1 MMRIPTT
8 KRLEEIVSQLEKKD
22 MLKQKNYQKIM
33 IERIKMSQYKLIAF
47 DMDGTLLN
55 SQKKIS
61 LKSIQAI
68 KKAIEVGKIVI
79 FNTGR
84 CPAELEEYFEVL
96 DEIQYLNCVSGALVF
111 DRKNNINIYT
121 KTLDVETIKQLL
133 EITSEEDTMVHLLSK
148 DSIVQKD
155 KIDKMFDYNMGVY
168 QEMYQR
174 VTDKWEDLYRQYY
187 ENPFPVEKLN
197 IYHTTSE
204 SRERTRQRILE
215 SGLEVELAYA
225 ETTSLEISPK
235 GIDKGIGLEKL
246 CEYLEISLNE
256 TIVVGDADNDIGAM
270 KKAGLAIAMDNA
282 NENIK
287 GLADVIVS
295 DNDHDGCV
303 EVIEKYLL

>member
-1 MMRIPTT
+1 
-8 KRLEEIVSQLEKKD
+8 
-22 MLKQKNYQKIM
+22 
-33 IERIKMSQYKLIAF
+33 MSQYKLIGF

-61 LKSIQAI
+61 TKSI
-68 KKAIEVGKIVI
+68 KAIEKAIQAGKIVI

-111 DRKNNINIYT
+111 DRKNNTKIYT

-133 EITSEEDTMVHLLSK
+133 EIASEEDDMVHLLSK

-155 KIDKMFDYNMGVY
+155 KIDKIVDYHMGIY
-168 QEMYQR
+168 QDMYQR
-174 VTDKWEDLYRQYY
+174 VTDKWEDLVSQYY
-187 ENPFPVEKLN
+187 ENPFPVEKVN

-215 SGLEVELAYA
+215 SGLEVELTYA
-225 ETTSLEISPK
+225 ETTSLEISAK
-235 GIDKGIGLEKL
+235 GIDKGIGLEKI
-246 CEYLEISLNE
+246 CEYLKISLNE